1 MTPATALSHQQH
13 PAKPETYG
21 EYAYEEPYA
30 EPSYEGYESYYS
42 QPAPQQDTEY
52 YDYGHGEAQETYES
66 YTEDDWAGGAWGG
79 SGGKAPTARPGKSY
93 RDHPYGR
100 Y

>member
-1 MTPATALSHQQH
+1 MSPVSSQ
-13 PAKPETYG
+13 
-21 EYAYEEPYA
+21 AYEEPYA
-30 EPSYEGYESYYS
+30 EPSYEGYEGYYS
-42 QPAPQQDTEY
+42 QPAPQPDTEY